1 MPPELSPKQ
10 IEALERFRDLEI
22 EFEELRRTL
31 APLVIY
37 TMEPY
42 RWRVEYKAGMPTI
55 PMTRAH
61 VEAAKAKLASNTLR
75 FWANVV
81 LLTDAYDWDNDIEAI
96 TDELHELAFGP
107 EKDPTG

>member
-1 MPPELSPKQ
+1 MLPELSAQQ
-10 IEALERFRDLEI
+10 IGALEQFRDLEI
-22 EFEELRRTL
+22 DFEELRRTL

-61 VEAAKAKLASNTLR
+61 VEAAKAKLAPNTLR

-81 LLTDAYDWDNDIEAI
+81 LLTDAYDWDNDVEAI
-96 TDELHELAFGP
+96 TDELNRLAFGP
-107 EKDPTG
+107 AKDLRG